1 MSVRHAN
8 VFLKKVEGRGGL
20 TSGSVQR
27 LEFSL
32 GRTGRAKEGQIH
44 PLALDWSVT
53 VSWLCAT
60 LATTVYIMTM
70 HQGP

>member
-8 VFLKKVEGRGGL
+8 GFLKKVESRGGL
-20 TSGSVQR
+20 TFGSVQR

-44 PLALDWSVT
+44 PIGPGLVGHCVMVVAPH
-53 VSWLCAT
+53 WL
-60 LATTVYIMTM
+60 LYIMTM